1 MRQRYFNG
9 SEMKLSESFEYVQ
22 KYDLSVFPI
31 GIIPNGK
38 GGYEKKPLITG
49 YEDFSYLQPG
59 KKERLL
65 WEKKLND
72 PDVGIALGNKSL
84 HVLDEET
91 PEMLSLM
98 IERFQK
104 SQGKTKIILTGSNK
118 GGGHIYFRTPEPLQR
133 LDQYEHEGKIISELL
148 GTERW
153 VVSEGT
159 LHPGTGKYWR
169 PANDNGI
176 ANIEIDTLQKIVYPF
191 HKVKT
196 LREIFEEKR
205 PQRIPSEIW
214 RIISDPTIKSDW
226 SDYSKVVF
234 ILVLLNYTLEGIQNL
249 FETEAS
255 QNFLYKR
262 LKKPGEKINRL
273 EYAFKNAKR
282 EIEKSSAFKIKQEL
296 TEYLEKTKNLII
308 PGRTWTYEKSV
319 LTIFLEKC
327 ILYGSYQTKISIRE
341 ISELA
346 GISLDTARK
355 NLKRLISKGWLVP
368 IKTSGY
374 LNLEATK
381 YEFIPGLFWNGVSN
395 SYSIDTSPPLVLL
408 YENDTGIGSDLFHFN
423 GLGKNG
429 YELFLLMKSKKE
441 GISAKEVLEK
451 KIMSKMTFYRKIERM
466 LNAGMIEKNGELY
479 RLKDFDQK
487 EVSHRLGTLGK
498 GVIKKQ
504 KHKAERKRHSE
515 RLEFLR
521 EKHPE
526 LFTNKETGEIIEPEI
541 ENEKRKIKA
550 S

>member
-1 MRQRYFNG
+1 
-9 SEMKLSESFEYVQ
+9 MKLSKSFEYVQ

-49 YEDFSYLQPG
+49 YTDFAYLQPG

-72 PDVGIALGNKSL
+72 PDVGIALGNKSV

-98 IERFQK
+98 TERFLK
-104 SQGKTKIILTGSNK
+104 NQGNTKIILTGSDK

-133 LDQYEHEGKIISELL
+133 LDQYENEGKILSELL

-169 PANDNGI
+169 PANNNNI
-176 ANIEIDTLQKIVYPF
+176 ANIEIEILQKIVYPF

-214 RIISDPTIKSDW
+214 RIISDPTIKSNWNDF
-226 SDYSKVVF
+226 SKVVF
-234 ILVLLNYTLEGIQNL
+234 VLVMLNYTLEGIQSL

-255 QNFLYKR
+255 QSFLYKR

-273 EYAFKNAKR
+273 EYAFKNARR
-282 EIEKSSAFKIKQEL
+282 ELEKSSSFKIKQEL
-296 TEYLEKTKNLII
+296 TEYLEKAKNLII
-308 PGRTWTYEKSV
+308 PGRTWAYEKSV
-319 LTIFLEKC
+319 LTVFLEKC
-327 ILYGSYQTKISIRE
+327 ILFGNYQTKISLRE

-346 GISLDTARK
+346 GISLDTARN
-355 NLKRLISKGWLVP
+355 NLKRLISKGWIVP

-374 LNLEATK
+374 LVLEATK
-381 YEFIPGLFWNGVSN
+381 YEFVPGLFWNGVSN
-395 SYSIDTSPPLVLL
+395 SYSIDTFPSLVLL
-408 YENDTGIGSDLFHFN
+408 YGYDTKIGNDLFHFN

-429 YELFLLMKSKKE
+429 YELFLLMKSNKK
-441 GISAKEVLEK
+441 GISVKDILDRR
-451 KIMSKMTFYRKIERM
+451 IMSKRTFYRKIEKM

-479 RLKDFDQK
+479 CLKDFDQK
-487 EVSHRLGTLGK
+487 EVSHKLGTLGK

-515 RLEFLR
+515 RVEYLY
-521 EKHPE
+521 EKQPE
-526 LFTNKETGEIIEPEI
+526 LFTNKETGEIIEPGLK
-541 ENEKRKIKA
+541 NEKRKAKA